1 VLQVR
6 RAGKNV
12 QQRACDQL
20 NCLSAEMPLE
30 FVGIEVCEWG
40 RPSCASEV
48 PTNIARR
55 EGGVAVESY
64 PILPASQDLGG
75 SAKPGVVEVTS

>member
-1 VLQVR
+1 MR
-6 RAGKNV
+6 RAGKNL
-12 QQRACDQL
+12 QKGACDQL
-20 NCLSAEMPLE
+20 NCLSTEMPLE
-30 FVGIEVCEWG
+30 FVRIEVFEWG

-64 PILPASQDLGG
+64 PILLASQDLGG
-75 SAKPGVVEVTS
+75 CAKPSIVEVTS